1 MDSEVKMDESDYKYV
16 AKKILEDMLLSEF
29 DQRRWDDLH
38 WGVYRINDEGEIYP
52 TPFVQCHTLGHALI
66 RYATDYVKKGGTY
79 AVAPIMTDEELKTAL
94 RKVTIGLGKFFEEIY
109 PE

>member
-1 MDSEVKMDESDYKYV
+1 MTDLIK
-16 AKKILEDMLLSEF
+16 ALEPEF
-29 DQRRWDDLH
+29 DRRRIDDLH

-79 AVAPIMTDEELKTAL
+79 AVAPLMTNEELNL
-94 RKVTIGLGKFFEEIY
+94 RLQQMDC
-109 PE
+109 PEQPEQSHPKSDH